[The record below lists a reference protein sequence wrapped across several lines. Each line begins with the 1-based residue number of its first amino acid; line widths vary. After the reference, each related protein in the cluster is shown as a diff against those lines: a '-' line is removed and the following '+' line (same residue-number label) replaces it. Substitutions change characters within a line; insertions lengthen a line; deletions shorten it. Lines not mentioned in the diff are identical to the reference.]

1 MISRVS
7 PEVTRRSWVQHLAEG
22 TNPYRVLVVDDE
34 PMIRALIRVA
44 LGSDERYQLLLAE
57 DGQRA
62 LEVAQR
68 MKPDVFILDVRMPK
82 VSGLEVCKA
91 LRSDPQSAEAT
102 IIMLSALKHDE
113 DIEMGYA
120 AGADLYLTKPFDPD
134 DLQDLVQEALGLAT

>member
-1 MISRVS
+1 MTSRVS
-7 PEVTRRSWVQHLAEG
+7 PEITRRSWVQRVAEG
-22 TNPYRVLVVDDE
+22 TSQYRGLVVDDE

-62 LEVAQR
+62 LEMAQR
-68 MKPDVFILDVRMPK
+68 MRPDVFILDVRMPK

>member
-1 MISRVS
+1 M
-7 PEVTRRSWVQHLAEG
+7 
-22 TNPYRVLVVDDE
+22 LVVDDE

-68 MKPDVFILDVRMPK
+68 MRPDVFILDVRMPK